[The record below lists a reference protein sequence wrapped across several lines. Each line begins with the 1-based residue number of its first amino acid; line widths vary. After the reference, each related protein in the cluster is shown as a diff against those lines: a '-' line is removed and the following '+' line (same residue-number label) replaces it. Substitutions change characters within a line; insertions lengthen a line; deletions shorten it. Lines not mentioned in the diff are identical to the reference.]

1 MTLTLLLDLDDTL
14 LDNDINAFLPA
25 YLKALGKHLS
35 SYIPP
40 ERMAKQ
46 LMNATQMMLTNN
58 SALHSL
64 EHAFDEAFYPAIGH
78 SKVDLRPTLEYFYD
92 EVFPGLQSLTRQRPE
107 AAQVVRYAQEQG
119 HTLVIA
125 TNPLFPQKAIYHRLR
140 WAGLDPDHTLFS
152 LITTY
157 ENFHFAKP
165 KTAYI
170 TEILAHLGW
179 PNQPVAMVG
188 NSLEDDLVP
197 AARLG
202 IPVFWITDHKEPLP
216 AGFHSLSASG
226 GLVDV
231 PAWLETIDQANPP
244 QDFSTPEALLSV
256 LKSTP
261 AMLDTLSHQLSQQEW
276 LQRPAAGEWSLTE
289 ILCHLRDVDREVNT
303 TRFEK
308 VISGK
313 NPFLPG
319 INTDTWAEEREY
331 QQQNGVVAL
340 REFIEIRTCLIAQLE
355 VLGQQD
361 WQQPARHA
369 IFGPTNLQELVS
381 FVATH
386 DRTHVQQVLTTLRN
400 QDDQAITG
408 QNS

>member
-35 SYIPP
+35 SYVPP
-40 ERMAKQ
+40 EHMAKQ
-46 LMNATQMMLTNN
+46 LMSATQKMLSNN
-58 SALHSL
+58 SAMYSL
-64 EHAFDEAFYPAIGH
+64 ERAFDEAFYPAIGH
-78 SKVDLRPTLEYFYD
+78 SKADLRPTLEYFYD

-107 AAQVVRYAQEQG
+107 AAQVVRYAQEKG
-119 HTLVIA
+119 HTIVIA
-125 TNPLFPQKAIYHRLR
+125 INPLFPQKAIHHRLR
-140 WAGLDPDHTLFS
+140 WAGLDPDNIPFA

-157 ENFHFAKP
+157 ESFHFAKP
-165 KTAYI
+165 KPAYI

-179 PNQPVAMVG
+179 PNQPAAMVG

-197 AARLG
+197 AARFG
-202 IPVFWITDHKEPLP
+202 IPVFWITGQKEPLP
-216 AGFHSLSASG
+216 AGFHSLSGSG
-226 GLVDV
+226 GLADV
-231 PAWLETIDQANPP
+231 PDWLETVDRANPP

-261 AMLDTLSHQLSQQEW
+261 AMLDSLSQRLSQQQW
-276 LQRPAAGEWSLTE
+276 LQRPAADEWSLTE
-289 ILCHLRDVDREVNT
+289 ILCHLRDVDREVNA

-319 INTDTWAEEREY
+319 INTDTWAQEREY
-331 QQQNGVVAL
+331 QRQNGAAAL
-340 REFIEIRTCLIAQLE
+340 REFIEIRTHLIAQLE
-355 VLGQQD
+355 ILGQQE

-369 IFGPTNLQELVS
+369 IFGPTSLQELVS

-386 DRTHVQQVLTTLRN
+386 DRSHVQQVLATLRD
-400 QDDQAITG
+400 QDDPAVPG
-408 QNS
+408 QRT